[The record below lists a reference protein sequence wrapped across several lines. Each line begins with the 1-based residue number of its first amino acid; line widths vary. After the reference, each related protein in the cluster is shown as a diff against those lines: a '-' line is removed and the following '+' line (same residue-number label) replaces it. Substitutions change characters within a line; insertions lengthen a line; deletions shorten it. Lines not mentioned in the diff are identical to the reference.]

1 MDCCRNSLV
10 GCSKQPHEAG
20 DIQGGE
26 ATCSKLR
33 ISWVVLQVGHGPG
46 CWGPDATRDKGTPP
60 EADSALGPAPTHIC
74 FRAAICLDVAGGQQ
88 LAGPHLPGPG
98 WAVFLSC
105 CSTLAQTPSIPSAL
119 TTVLPFGKGCGR
131 NASPHPSALTVS
143 PLRCEVL
150 ASWETLTQICLC
162 RSFLLPPEHPLTLP
176 KKPFV
181 KSHLHAAVCP
191 FILPFIFF

>member
-1 MDCCRNSLV
+1 MLKAAHLLGGFASGTWPRLLGARCHK
-10 GCSKQPHEAG
+10 G
-20 DIQGGE
+20 QGN
-26 ATCSKLR
+26 TSRSRQCP
-33 ISWVVLQVGHGPG
+33 GP
-46 CWGPDATRDKGTPP
+46 
-60 EADSALGPAPTHIC
+60 SPTHIC

-131 NASPHPSALTVS
+131 NASPHPSSLTVS